1 MDLLNNLLCSLISF
15 HDIVGIGQELFFAL
29 LNKGLALL
37 DDGAH
42 AVGNVLADVNTKSE
56 RIGILRMRWYDLDNL
71 SELAI
76 RFGINLFF
84 AILLVRYI
92 YYPIAKRKD
101 FLFTYIAINVSIF
114 LLCFIL
120 EIVKLELGFALGLFA
135 IFGIIRYRTDPIPIK
150 EMTYLFVVIALSVLN
165 ALVNKEISLAQMIF
179 ANIAIIG
186 VTFALEKLWL
196 LRHESQKVIVY
207 EKIELIKPD
216 RRAELIEDIEERTGI
231 KITRLE
237 IGKIDFLRDTAQ
249 VFIFFYDDEQL
260 GMADDR
266 QRPAYDPD

>member
-1 MDLLNNLLCSLISF
+1 
-15 HDIVGIGQELFFAL
+15 
-29 LNKGLALL
+29 
-37 DDGAH
+37 
-42 AVGNVLADVNTKSE
+42 
-56 RIGILRMRWYDLDNL
+56 
-71 SELAI
+71 
-76 RFGINLFF
+76 
-84 AILLVRYI
+84 
-92 YYPIAKRKD
+92 
-101 FLFTYIAINVSIF
+101 
-114 LLCFIL
+114 
-120 EIVKLELGFALGLFA
+120 
-135 IFGIIRYRTDPIPIK
+135 
-150 EMTYLFVVIALSVLN
+150 
-165 ALVNKEISLAQMIF
+165 MIF